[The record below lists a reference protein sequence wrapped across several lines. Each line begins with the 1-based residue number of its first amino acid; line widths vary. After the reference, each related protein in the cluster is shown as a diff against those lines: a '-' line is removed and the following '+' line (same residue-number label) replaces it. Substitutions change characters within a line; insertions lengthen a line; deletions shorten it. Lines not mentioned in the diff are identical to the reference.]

1 MLFYSVILIKKG
13 DNMEYIELYDID
25 RKNLNKKLD
34 RASSLPKGRYRV
46 VIHICLMNS
55 KGEMLIQQRDK
66 SKKNFPLTWDI
77 TLGGGVQSGENSRQA
92 AKRELFEELGIEYD
106 FTATRPAFTINFADG
121 FDDYYII
128 KKDVDI
134 KDVKFNDGEVQACK
148 WASKDEIIEMINSG
162 RFIKYHIPLIELIFC
177 FKDNVNAFNV

>member
-1 MLFYSVILIKKG
+1 
-13 DNMEYIELYDID
+13 MEYIDLYDID
-25 RKNLNKKLD
+25 RKNLGIKLERGSKLPSD
-34 RASSLPKGRYRV
+34 CYRA

-55 KGEMLIQQRDK
+55 KGEILIQQRDK
-66 SKKNFPLTWDI
+66 NKKNFPSIWDI

-92 AKRELFEELGIEYD
+92 ARRELFEELGIEND